1 MNREYKNSINLQFL
15 LLPILLYFF
24 NIRKII
30 FPTNFQ
36 QDDVRE
42 LFISN
47 YQSFTCI
54 LDQGDNHPLW
64 TYIIWF
70 LSKVSFIELQNLVSI
85 FNILLFIGSL
95 FFIYKYLT
103 EVYNFKV
110 ALLFSIFYVS
120 APVTLTY
127 SISLK
132 QYMLELFYSSYCLY
146 ISRNLDKNIKTV
158 SFYILSFVFVIGSLV
173 NVAIFGVVVAF
184 YFASTKISSSNLK
197 KLFVIFIPI
206 IFYLNRIINN
216 VSQEEYLDYWG
227 NFFISLS
234 SFEAFY
240 NKTYFIFNMIF
251 KSYFGFIYFDQMISV
266 LLILLI
272 FSSFLVSKDS
282 IFPILVVGAF
292 LFANILKIYPLGTGR
307 TDIVLFPFVIALF
320 SGLVSRIYSKLHNQ
334 FFIFLILG
342 LVAYFSLNVDA
353 YYKQEQIS
361 QPLAE
366 INSADNK
373 DTLVLIANEQYP
385 SFEYYGQKIFGTKN
399 IDIDGCLVS
408 RPDFDNYLVVNKLD
422 FDNDLFNKQLS
433 SSLNYKRVLIL
444 GIELDSRGVF
454 RDSEDYLI
462 SKGFFLTDSKSY
474 SDGIYLNTYENNS

>member
-30 FPTNFQ
+30 FPSNFQ

-64 TYIIWF
+64 TYMIWF
-70 LSKVSFIELQNLVSI
+70 FSKISLIELQNLVSTL
-85 FNILLFIGSL
+85 NISLFLGSL

-103 EVYNFKV
+103 DVYNYKV

-146 ISRNLDKNIKTV
+146 ISRNLDKNIKSV
-158 SFYILSFVFVIGSLV
+158 SFYILSFIFVIGSLV
-173 NVAIFGVVVAF
+173 NMATFGIFVVY
-184 YFASTKISSSNLK
+184 YFSSIKISSFNLK
-197 KLFVIFIPI
+197 KLFLIFIPI
-206 IFYLNRIINN
+206 IFYLNRIINK
-216 VSQEEYLDYWG
+216 VSQEEYSDYWG
-227 NFFISLS
+227 NFFISYS
-234 SFEAFY
+234 SFEAFF
-240 NKTYFIFNMIF
+240 NKTFFIFNMIF
-251 KSYFGFIYFDQMISV
+251 KSYFGFIYFDQMMFI
-266 LLILLI
+266 LLLLLI
-272 FSSFLVSKDS
+272 FSSFLVSKDFT
-282 IFPILVVGAF
+282 FPIFVVGVF

-320 SGLVSRIYSKLHNQ
+320 SGLVFRIYSKINNQ
-334 FFIFLILG
+334 FFIILILG

-361 QPLAE
+361 KPLAE
-366 INSADNK
+366 INSIDNK
-373 DTLVLIANEQYP
+373 GALVLVANEQYP

-422 FDNDLFNKQLS
+422 FDSDLFNKQLS
-433 SSLNYKRVLIL
+433 ISLDYKRVLIL

-454 RDSEDYLI
+454 RDSEDYLFNN
-462 SKGFFLTDSKSY
+462 GFVLKDSQSF